1 MKATLMIKRT
11 DLRSAVSRLMPAISS
26 KVLPV
31 LGHIQMHLDAVANL
45 IHLSSTDLEIR
56 IGASLSAKIQVN
68 DGESKPCLI
77 RAQTFSDLLGMMES
91 DEVRLEIDETQLLLR
106 TGSTKTLLSLFPE
119 DSFPPEFTLATNASL
134 FSLSTQSLKEALQRV
149 ITAASTDYSRPALN
163 SILFALT
170 DNKLHLVAADG
181 FRLATDMVQAEST
194 VSEEKNYL
202 LPMKM
207 VQKLLRIL
215 PDEDSVLAV
224 QADER
229 RILFC
234 WGENRFWASLMEA
247 QFPDWRQVV
256 FMADGHTLPGDAKP
270 FPREAMQMA
279 VKRADIFAREGGVP
293 HLIHFKPSDMGMR
306 ISGEGI
312 QTGKSEEEIEC
323 HIQIPFALNGLYVLQ
338 ALSGMERARPEIY
351 LSGSDK
357 PIIFT
362 EEDFIYV
369 VMPLYLP
376 KEEEVPVAEA
386 VEVEVEAVPV

>member
-11 DLRSAVSRLMPAISS
+11 ELRSAVSRLMPAIASNI
-26 KVLPV
+26 LPV
-31 LGHIQMHLDAVANL
+31 LGHIQMHLDVDANL

-56 IGASLSAKIQVN
+56 IGTSLPAQIQVN
-68 DGESKPCLI
+68 DGESKSCLI
-77 RAQTFSDLLGMMES
+77 PAQTFSDLLSMMES
-91 DEVRLEIDETQLLLR
+91 DEVRLEVDETQLLLR

-119 DSFPPEFTLATNASL
+119 DSFPPEFTLASNANL
-134 FSLSTQSLKEALQRV
+134 CSLSTQSLKEALQRV
-149 ITAASTDYSRPALN
+149 ITAASTDYTRPALN

-170 DNKLHLVAADG
+170 GKKLHLVAADG
-181 FRLATDMVQAEST
+181 FRLATDIVQIESA
-194 VSEEKNYL
+194 VSEEQSYL

-215 PDEDSVLAV
+215 PDEDSPLSI

-256 FMADGHTLPGDAKP
+256 YMADGYTLPGNPHP
-270 FPREAMQMA
+270 FPREDLQMA
-279 VKRADIFAREGGVP
+279 VKRAEIFARDGNVP
-293 HLIHFKPSDMGMR
+293 HLIHFKPSDRGMR
-306 ISGEGI
+306 IFGEGI

-323 HIQIPFALNGLYVLQ
+323 PIQISFALNGLYVLQ
-338 ALSGMERARPEIY
+338 ALSGMERERPTLY

-362 EEDFIYV
+362 EDDFIYV
-369 VMPLYLP
+369 IMPLYMP
-376 KEEEVPVAEA
+376 KEEEVPVAEV
-386 VEVEVEAVPV
+386 VEVEVEAVPA